1 MELRESPMTRS
12 PIASSTQSSPRHRYR
27 LEISSYHM
35 SKRLSFWLGTIF
47 SHLWLSPRRTGGSMP
62 PPSETN
68 DENPWLNELGSFELK
83 QSGVSVKAPPQR
95 EIYHQNGSPDRS
107 ALRKS
112 LDRQLNSYVS
122 PDLHLTW
129 YQSSLAE
136 RRTPASRCPGHW
148 EGGGSTRTDWEDST
162 PTAAGPGR
170 VHWKS
175 NQVSALIGELFF
187 KIFP

>member
-1 MELRESPMTRS
+1 
-12 PIASSTQSSPRHRYR
+12 
-27 LEISSYHM
+27 
-35 SKRLSFWLGTIF
+35 
-47 SHLWLSPRRTGGSMP
+47 MP

-122 PDLHLTW
+122 PDLHLTSNRDW
-129 YQSSLAE
+129 QRNMFSEPLVSSLRFSE
-136 RRTPASRCPGHW
+136 MSLET
-148 EGGGSTRTDWEDST
+148 ET
-162 PTAAGPGR
+162 
-170 VHWKS
+170 
-175 NQVSALIGELFF
+175 
-187 KIFP
+187 